1 MASRA
6 AETAPSPASAMFFQ
20 SEPPRRQAMLA
31 LFSPG
36 PPAPAEPPDP
46 ATWWEDAHPRVP
58 YEWNPPG
65 DPEMLILIAYD
76 ITLPKRLVKVAKLLE
91 NWGERVQYSVFE
103 CRLEENS
110 FEHLWAA
117 LLDIIDHEEDRLV
130 AYRLDARAARRTLTA
145 GTMACSEKVIC
156 YLV

>member
-1 MASRA
+1 MFDFDSFG
-6 AETAPSPASAMFFQ
+6 SP
-20 SEPPRRQAMLA
+20 EPP
-31 LFSPG
+31 
-36 PPAPAEPPDP
+36 PPDP
-46 ATWWEDAHPRVP
+46 DAWWEEAHPRVP

-76 ITLPKRLVKVAKLLE
+76 VCQPKRLVKVAKLLE

-117 LLDIIDHEEDRLV
+117 LCDLIDENEDRLV

-145 GTMACSEKVIC
+145 GTMVCSEKVIC